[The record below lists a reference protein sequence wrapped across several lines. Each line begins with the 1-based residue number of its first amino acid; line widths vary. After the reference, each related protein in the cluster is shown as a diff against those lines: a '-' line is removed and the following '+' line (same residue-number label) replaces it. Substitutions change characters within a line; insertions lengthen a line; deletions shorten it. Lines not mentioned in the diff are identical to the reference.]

1 MDNRQIFYKSMIW
14 KILNNPIM
22 SNKSM
27 KNPNS
32 VRKTAIEKP
41 AAEVC
46 LCSDTHTHTHTHT
59 HTEEQRWISIL
70 EQKIGKTRE
79 KENEKRSFQCYSSVT
94 INLISSRISSSSQ
107 WLRPPSNPIEIEP
120 MKLLQWGN
128 QQLFT
133 ADVSNPIKWSVAM
146 QRLAA
151 PWDPIQSIRC
161 HKSIKTKSNKKQ
173 WKPKRIHRPSQHVLN
188 KVLLS
193 VDFFFFFFFFFSKWF
208 PFKRGRKKEKNW
220 KRRRCLSFCALMAGA
235 TWNIYLFILEI
246 FYLQEEMKKKKKD
259 RQTKKI
265 YIY

>member
-59 HTEEQRWISIL
+59 HTQRNNGEFQSWNK
-70 EQKIGKTRE
+70 KIGKTRE

-193 VDFFFFFFFFFSKWF
+193 VDFFFFFFFFSK
-208 PFKRGRKKEKNW
+208 
-220 KRRRCLSFCALMAGA
+220 
-235 TWNIYLFILEI
+235 
-246 FYLQEEMKKKKKD
+246 
-259 RQTKKI
+259 
-265 YIY
+265 